1 MFTHFVIGT
10 QESRNA
16 RMRAYERVHGLCQ
29 PGESDVTA
37 FEIASQETYIVQAN
51 RRLRT
56 RYDEITVTT
65 LPDGNVVGMYV
76 TGEADVFTIRDVKHR
91 GKLQV
96 QLVPHLSSVRHTERR
111 TWRLLTAQ
119 STVEH
124 LVWSHGE
131 DTEICQSEI
140 WHAAPFDTTRNTR
153 SSTTRSR
160 IETTVA
166 ARPPLAFHTRPRKRK
181 RNRNRKR
188 NGCCCGNKACTTLRA
203 HTYFGRR
210 TCKFRRLVRGARGR
224 HHQPCQI
231 GLGTPPS
238 VLPLVKQGRQLREPL
253 NRWVNHQHSVA
264 VQAALNT
271 TRTDLSDESRK
282 TRFSMVH

>member
-1 MFTHFVIGT
+1 MNSRALHPAEQYEVDKERVRYISTLCIHDPNVERMFTHFVIGT

-131 DTEICQSEI
+131 DTEIWQSEI
-140 WHAAPFDTTRNTR
+140 WDLTPH
-153 SSTTRSR
+153 
-160 IETTVA
+160 ETHGPVPQDRELRPLLPRDHRLHFTQGHGSGNETVD
-166 ARPPLAFHTRPRKRK
+166 
-181 RNRNRKR
+181 RNRNS
-188 NGCCCGNKACTTLRA
+188 T
-203 HTYFGRR
+203 
-210 TCKFRRLVRGARGR
+210 
-224 HHQPCQI
+224 PCQC
-231 GLGTPPS
+231 LLTH
-238 VLPLVKQGRQLREPL
+238 LF
-253 NRWVNHQHSVA
+253 
-264 VQAALNT
+264 T
-271 TRTDLSDESRK
+271 
-282 TRFSMVH
+282 